1 MRLIASTTAL
11 LFLSACSVKGSP
23 QMDDGFHTP
32 GQLRSAAAIAK
43 AQSQALE
50 EIADQ
55 QQGMI
60 QNALSVAEG
69 VAGSVGAPAVLTGLL
84 GAAGG
89 FLVPTPA
96 QRKRVAQAKREGEVE
111 GLAGKA
117 RFDSSQAEG

>member
-1 MRLIASTTAL
+1 
-11 LFLSACSVKGSP
+11 
-23 QMDDGFHTP
+23 MDDGFHTP

-69 VAGSVGAPAVLTGLL
+69 VAGSLGAPAVLTGLL

-117 RFDSSQAEG
+117 RFDSSQAEA

>member
-1 MRLIASTTAL
+1 MRLIALITVF
-11 LFLSACSVKGSP
+11 LFLSGCSVKGFP
-23 QMDDGFHTP
+23 QLEGDFHTP

-43 AQSQALE
+43 AQGQALE

-60 QNALSVAEG
+60 QSVLATAEG
-69 VAGSVGAPAVLTGLL
+69 VAGSLGAPAVLTGLL

-89 FLVPTPA
+89 FLVPTPS
-96 QRKRVAQAKREGEVE
+96 QKKRIAQAKREGEVE

-117 RFDSSQAEG
+117 RFDSSHPEA

>member
-1 MRLIASTTAL
+1 MRSILFLLAL
-11 LFLSACSVKGSP
+11 PILSACSVKGFP
-23 QMDDGFHTP
+23 QLEGDFHSP

-43 AQSQALE
+43 AQGMALE

-60 QNALSVAEG
+60 QSVLATAEG
-69 VAGSVGAPAVLTGLL
+69 VAGSLGAPAVLTGLL

-117 RFDSSQAEG
+117 RFDSSQPEA